1 MFNFNIAQWQA
12 WAPGIKDNAHW
23 QRWADDPYLPDGDS
37 VPPSVDFLPAMQRR
51 RLGFLARLV
60 ISCAWPLAEGRAP
73 MPLVYCSHHGETSR
87 TFKLL
92 TDLAAHE
99 PLSPTAFGLS
109 VHNAIPGLW
118 SILRQEHTE
127 TVSLSVLGDGLE
139 HAFLEAALL
148 LAQGIDSVL
157 VVVADEI
164 PPVPYTPWVD
174 DVAFPYA
181 AAFLVTAG
189 QQIHLRRM
197 PAERDAATPRW
208 PHAVELVRH
217 LILRSPRWQHPGFQ
231 GQQWEWQQAA

>member
-1 MFNFNIAQWQA
+1 
-12 WAPGIKDNAHW
+12 
-23 QRWADDPYLPDGDS
+23 
-37 VPPSVDFLPAMQRR
+37 MQRR

-60 ISCAWPLAEGRAP
+60 IGCAWPLAQGRAP

-87 TFKLL
+87 TLKLL
-92 TDLAAHE
+92 TSLAAHE

-127 TVSLSVLGDGLE
+127 TVALAVQGDGLE

-148 LAQGIDSVL
+148 LAQGAEGVL
-157 VVVADEI
+157 VVAAEEAA
-164 PPVPYTPWVD
+164 PAPYAPWMN

-189 QQIHLRRM
+189 QQTQLSRVPDDTEL
-197 PAERDAATPRW
+197 PALRW
-208 PHAVELVRH
+208 PHALDLVRH
-217 LILRSPRWQHPGFQ
+217 LILGSPRWHHPGNQ
-231 GQQWEWQQAA
+231 GQQWRWQQAA